1 MREIDKRG
9 QAMVMNGRISRRGL
23 LKLAGVS
30 AAGAALGPRGI
41 VAPARAADVFGPV
54 NEVDAVVA
62 FGHVGPISD
71 EGWTYTHHL
80 GLLAVKQA
88 YPKAKYIEVQNIP
101 YSADATRT
109 FRQFVAQ
116 RANIVILSSEY
127 GDLLHSVS
135 DKAPHIAW
143 MECNGHSIGPNRS
156 WYYVKHWLP
165 TYVTGVAAGLM
176 SKSGKLGYVGSMPVP
191 SVYGGVNAFLMGA
204 RSVNPKATMQVILI
218 NSWFDPQA
226 AAQAG
231 TALIDN
237 GCDFLFGIMDEA
249 AYLQVAEKR
258 GVPAVMWN
266 TDVRRYGPK
275 SYVSSIVVD
284 WRKFYVQQVGERL
297 KGTWKPEQEILL
309 GMGEGVDRDAWGASV
324 PDAARKAADAVR
336 EKMLK
341 GWTPFV
347 GEIMDT
353 NGKVRVAKGQT
364 MDDMSLYNWSWP
376 IEGVTGLKSA

>member
-1 MREIDKRG
+1 MIDLK
-9 QAMVMNGRISRRGL
+9 QLSRRNFVT
-23 LKLAGVS
+23 LAG
-30 AAGAALGPRGI
+30 AAGASLI
-41 VAPARAADVFGPV
+41 APPGLVRPAAAATFAPV
-54 NEVDAVVA
+54 KEENAVIA

-80 GLLAVKQA
+80 GLEAVKKA
-88 YPKAKYIEVQNIP
+88 YPKAKYIEVETIP

-116 RANIVILSSEY
+116 NANIVFLSSEY
-127 GDLLHSVS
+127 GDLLHGVS
-135 DKAPHIAW
+135 DKAQNIAW
-143 MECNGHSIGPNRS
+143 LECNGHSVAPNRS
-156 WYYVKHWLP
+156 WYYVNHWLP

-176 SKSGKLGYVGSMPVP
+176 SKSGKLGYVGSLPVP
-191 SVYGGVNAFLMGA
+191 SVYSGVNAFLMGA
-204 RSVNPKATMQVILI
+204 RSVKPNATIQVILI

-266 TDVRRYGPK
+266 TDIRRYGPK

-284 WRKFYVQQVGERL
+284 WNKFYVGQTKARL
-297 KGTWKPEQEILL
+297 EGTWKPEQMYLL
-309 GMGEGVDRDAWGASV
+309 DLADGVDRDAWGESV
-324 PDAARKAADAVR
+324 PEAVR
-336 EKMLK
+336 KQADDVRAKMLT
-341 GWTPFV
+341 GYSPFV
-347 GEIMDT
+347 GEIKDIS
-353 NGKVRVAKGQT
+353 GKVRVAKGQA
-364 MDDMSLYNWSWP
+364 MDNMALYNWDWP
-376 IEGVTGLKSA
+376 IEGVSGLKMN

>member
-1 MREIDKRG
+1 MTDLKPL
-9 QAMVMNGRISRRGL
+9 SRRQL
-23 LKLAGVS
+23 LSLGGV
-30 AAGAALGPRGI
+30 AGASML
-41 VAPARAADVFGPV
+41 APAMLTRPAAAATFGPLK
-54 NEVDAVVA
+54 EEDAIIA

-71 EGWTYTHHL
+71 EGWTFSHHQ
-80 GLLAVKQA
+80 GLLAVKKA
-88 YPKAKYIEVQNIP
+88 LPKAKYIEVESIP

-116 RANIVILSSEY
+116 NASIVFLSSEY
-127 GDLLHSVS
+127 GDLLHNVS
-135 DKAPHIAW
+135 DKAPDIAW
-143 MECNGHSIGPNRS
+143 LECNGHSVAPNRS

-176 SKSGKLGYVGSMPVP
+176 TKTGKLGYVGSLPVP
-191 SVYGGVNAFLMGA
+191 SVYSGVNAFLMGA
-204 RSVNPKATMQVILI
+204 RSVRPDATMQVILI

-275 SYVSSIVVD
+275 SYVSSIVVNWD
-284 WRKFYVQQVGERL
+284 NFYVGQAKDRL
-297 KGTWKPEQEILL
+297 AGTWKPGQQILL
-309 GMGEGVDRDAWGASV
+309 DIGKGVDRDAWGASV
-324 PDAARKAADAVR
+324 PEAVQKKADAVR
-336 EKMLK
+336 TQMLS
-341 GWTPFV
+341 GYSPFV
-347 GEIMDT
+347 GEIKDIKGT
-353 NGKVRVAKGQT
+353 VRVAKGQK
-364 MDDMSLYNWSWP
+364 MDDMALYNWDWP
-376 IEGVTGLKSA
+376 IEGVSGLKMG

>member
-1 MREIDKRG
+1 MTDLK
-9 QAMVMNGRISRRGL
+9 NLSRRNVL
-23 LKLAGVS
+23 SLAG
-30 AAGAALGPRGI
+30 AAGASVL
-41 VAPARAADVFGPV
+41 APAGLVRPAAAAAFGPV
-54 NEVDAVVA
+54 KEEDAIIS

-71 EGWTYTHHL
+71 EGWTSTHHQ
-80 GLLAVKQA
+80 GLLAVQKA
-88 YPKAKYIEVQNIP
+88 LPKAKYIEVENIP
-101 YSADATRT
+101 YSADASRS

-116 RANIVILSSEY
+116 NSTIVFISSEY
-127 GDLLHSVS
+127 GDLLSAVT
-135 DKAPHIAW
+135 DKAPEIAW
-143 MECNGHSIGPNRS
+143 LECNGHSVAPNRS

-176 SKSGKLGYVGSMPVP
+176 SKSGKLGYVGSLPVP

-204 RSVNPKATMQVILI
+204 RSVNPNATMQVILI

-284 WRKFYVQQVGERL
+284 WDNFYVGQAKSRL
-297 KGTWKPEQEILL
+297 AGTWKGGEQILL
-309 GMGEGVDRDAWGASV
+309 GIGNGVDRGAWGESV
-324 PDAARKAADAVR
+324 PESVRTQADAVR
-336 EKMLK
+336 TKML
-341 GWTPFV
+341 GGYSPFV
-347 GEIMDT
+347 GEIKDIT
-353 NGKVRVAKGQT
+353 GKVRVAKGQT
-364 MDDMSLYNWSWP
+364 MDDMTLYNWNWP
-376 IEGVTGLKSA
+376 MEGVSGLKMT